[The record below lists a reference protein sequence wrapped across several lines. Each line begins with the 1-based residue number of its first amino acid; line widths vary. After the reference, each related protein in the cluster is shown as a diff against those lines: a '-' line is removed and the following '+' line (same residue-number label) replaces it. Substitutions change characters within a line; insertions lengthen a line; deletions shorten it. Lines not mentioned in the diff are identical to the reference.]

1 MTRLRITAL
10 LFVLLLPLSAQEQQ
24 KVQPKDTSLRLL
36 RTEAIPPSLEQPIV
50 ILPLSFALSTPGE
63 GTVQPLYY
71 IFGESPEQFSWN
83 RSEKTDIASP
93 WKIYLEEQ
101 KKNSTWRSVLGSVQ
115 LGGVA
120 YIAYRHIKKYGLFK

>member
-1 MTRLRITAL
+1 MKTVRIVL
-10 LFVLLLPLSAQEQQ
+10 IPLFLTMSLSAQEQSPI
-24 KVQPKDTSLRLL
+24 QPKDSSLKLL
-36 RTEAIPPSLEQPIV
+36 RTAAIPPSLEQPIV